1 MNKVKS
7 LFLTQ
12 RWPWHVLTGLCI
24 LLGIALLLRKKP
36 GCVDIVVLNN
46 DLSALAYAMDNCCR
60 CVYEPGQGVVG
71 ERNPALPDEEQLVIS
86 EEEIEERLDDAGAE
100 ADGKMTISLAWNT
113 TDDLDLHV
121 YEPSGQ
127 HIYHASR
134 NSSSGG
140 RLDVDANGPNSA
152 LGRTPVENVFWDAPP
167 HGKYHVDIVS
177 YNLNETDN
185 GSRLPA
191 TMRIVNNG
199 MTEMRELNLVVRQ
212 RPANQGGEVI
222 ESFSV
227 IYP

>member
-46 DLSALAYAMDNCCR
+46 DLSALAMHGQLLPMCL
-60 CVYEPGQGVVG
+60 EPGQGG
-71 ERNPALPDEEQLVIS
+71 WRTKPALPDEEQLVIS

-140 RLDVDANGPNSA
+140 RLDVDANDPNSA

-167 HGKYHVDIVS
+167 HGHHVDIVS